1 MRALAAALGLSV
13 AVLAACSPT
22 APKGVDKAVLDEA
35 VSRAIGDPGT
45 CLLIAEGGKT
55 VYQYGTHMVCGRSLP
70 TCEGA
75 GTQTLE
81 QLLKATPADAERK
94 TASCRSNPEGT
105 RIVAWASG
113 PVEGRPGTTYAAV
126 MEASEAPPGIV
137 IADKLA
143 TAFARAGLGPK

>member
-1 MRALAAALGLSV
+1 MRAVAALGLAA
-13 AVLAACSPT
+13 AVLAACSPG
-22 APKGVDKAVLDEA
+22 APKGVDKAILDEA

-45 CLLIAEGGKT
+45 CVLIAEGGRT

-70 TCEGA
+70 TCDGQGA
-75 GTQTLE
+75 QTLE
-81 QLLKATPADAERK
+81 QLLKATPATGDRK

-113 PVEGRPGTTYAAV
+113 PVEGRPGMTYAAV
-126 MEASEAPPGIV
+126 MEANEAPPGIV

-143 TAFARAGLGPK
+143 MAFVRAGLGPK

>member
-1 MRALAAALGLSV
+1 M
-13 AVLAACSPT
+13 
-22 APKGVDKAVLDEA
+22 DKAVLDEA

>member
-94 TASCRSNPEGT
+94 TASCRSNPERT
-105 RIVAWASG
+105 RIVAGAAG
-113 PVEGRPGTTYAAV
+113 PVAGRDMVYAAV
-126 MEASEAPPGIV
+126 MEGDLVPPGIV
-137 IADKLA
+137 VADKLR
-143 TAFARAGLGPK
+143 TAFQRAGLSSK

>member
-1 MRALAAALGLSV
+1 MRALAVALGLSA

-22 APKGVDKAVLDEA
+22 APGGVDKAVLDEA

-45 CLLIAEGGKT
+45 CVLIAEGGKT

-81 QLLKATPADAERK
+81 QLLKAAGAERK